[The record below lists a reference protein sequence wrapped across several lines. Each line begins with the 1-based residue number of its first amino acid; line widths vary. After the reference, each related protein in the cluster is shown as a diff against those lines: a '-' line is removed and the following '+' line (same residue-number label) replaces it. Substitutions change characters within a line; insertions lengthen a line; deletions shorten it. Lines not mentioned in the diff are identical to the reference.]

1 VIEIYCIMYLLGHP
15 ITFTDA
21 WIIEAMAQLVRAGTF
36 FIPSSIGA
44 QEATFTVVCSA
55 ITGMPSLGLAALVIR
70 RSREIVWILTGFG
83 IWWWYSLQPGFS
95 GAHEQTL

>member
-1 VIEIYCIMYLLGHP
+1 MYLLGHP

-55 ITGMPSLGLAALVIR
+55 ITGTPSLGIGR
-70 RSREIVWILTGFG
+70 
-83 IWWWYSLQPGFS
+83 PGY
-95 GAHEQTL
+95 